1 MSANSTVFRYGIR
14 PTKYEEQAP
23 RSKRQ
28 EVYGLTFPLGKDRH
42 SGGFFKK
49 SSGRQMIRQ
58 AVAQLLKTERGERL
72 MLPNYGCNLRKYLF
86 QPITPELF
94 EGIRNTISVSF
105 SNYIVGATLKR
116 VSVFETG
123 EYDATGGNGLRV
135 VLSVSLNTDD
145 LEVFD
150 IEAKIQ

>member
-1 MSANSTVFRYGIR
+1 MAANSTVYRFGRR
-14 PTKYEEQAP
+14 PTKYEDQAP
-23 RSKRQ
+23 ISKRQ
-28 EVYGLTFPLGKDRH
+28 EVYGLTFPIGSERDK
-42 SGGFFKK
+42 GGFFKK
-49 SSGRQMIRQ
+49 SSGRPMIRQ
-58 AVAQLLKTERGERL
+58 AVTQLLKTERGERL
-72 MLPNYGCNLRKYLF
+72 MLPNFGCNLRKYLF

-94 EGIRNTISVSF
+94 EGIRNTIKVSF
-105 SNYIVGATLKR
+105 SNYIVGATLRK

-135 VLSVSLNTDD
+135 VLSVSIDTND

>member
-1 MSANSTVFRYGIR
+1 MSANSTVFRFGIR

-23 RSKRQ
+23 RAKRQ
-28 EVYGLTFPLGKDRH
+28 EVYGLTFPLGKDTYT
-42 SGGFFKK
+42 GGFFKK
-49 SSGRQMIRQ
+49 NSGREMIRQ

-86 QPITPELF
+86 KPITADLF
-94 EGIRNTISVSF
+94 EAIRNTISVSF
-105 SNYIVGATLKR
+105 SSYIVGATLQR

-135 VLSVSLNTDD
+135 ILSVSLDTDD